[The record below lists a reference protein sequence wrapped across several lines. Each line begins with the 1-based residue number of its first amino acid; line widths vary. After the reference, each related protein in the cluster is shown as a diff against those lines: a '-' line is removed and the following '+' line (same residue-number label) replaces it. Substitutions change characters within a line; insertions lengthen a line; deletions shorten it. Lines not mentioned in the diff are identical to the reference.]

1 MVSVG
6 TSAFSGCTGIR
17 SVSFGNSLNSI
28 GSDAF
33 YGCNS
38 LKTLD
43 LGQSVQ
49 TIATGA
55 FANCTSLERI
65 HVPDSCRTLGVSTDC
80 GNGPFYGCTALKE
93 FSVGGVET
101 LKVGMLKLGSEA
113 LEKLTIRGTV
123 NTIGNYALDSSNS
136 YSISTSYANGYDY
149 TVSHPCELIIEDG
162 VQTIG
167 DYAFRKCKIF
177 SSIQLPSSLT
187 SIGSYAFHNCTGIGD
202 FSLDQMVTVGTGAFY
217 LCTGIRSVSF
227 GNSVNSIGSDAFYG
241 CSNLKSLDLGQ
252 SVQSIGAG
260 AFANC
265 TSLERIYVPDS
276 VKTLGVTSSANG
288 PFYGCTAVK
297 ELSIG
302 GVETLKNG
310 MLKLGSKALEKLTIR
325 GTVKN
330 IGDSALSCNY
340 SYSIDSASANGYE
353 YIVSHP
359 CELIIEDGVQTIG
372 DYAFRNCKIF
382 SSIQLPA
389 SLTSIGDY
397 AFSSCSNVTDL
408 LLHGE
413 GNPFADN
420 SLSGCSNVTVH
431 LADENEAMA
440 AFCTSKNIPFDTLT
454 AFPHTLTLV
463 LNRTGDS
470 DRTEEEALW
479 RSELSLPVP
488 TWDSHTFGGWFRDA
502 ECSSLWTG
510 TTMPNGDLTLYAGWD
525 LDVHTL
531 TLNLNQEGV
540 ENQVFSYR
548 AGAALSLP
556 NPTWSGHVFSGWFS
570 DEALTQRFTRTEMP
584 AQDLTLYAAWDKD
597 IYSLDLVLNGGAAA
611 TTSYRFSAGMSVTVN
626 TPKRDGF
633 YFTGWT
639 TDEAGTAS
647 FDGLM
652 PAEDTVLYAAWHAV
666 SASGRYRQEGDHA
679 VLLAY
684 QELEEEDSTV
694 YLPETVNGLPL
705 TKIAAEAFADSAV
718 THLYIPATVTDI
730 AVGAFRGSQ
739 LRSLTVAEG
748 NPVYRSSDSV
758 IYSADG
764 SELLF
769 FPPVANYHL
778 SLPASVT
785 RIVPYAFDGTQLRSI
800 VLNEGLQEIG
810 ERAFRDAQ
818 LSRITLPESLQTI
831 GERAFFGCRSLY
843 CIEAKGSPETIG
855 DSALSGCYS
864 FLAVYGPL
872 GDCPLRT
879 AALSAGARYN
889 AYVLTL
895 NLPLHSL
902 SYAQEA
908 GTALML
914 PSAPEAGENLQFTG
928 WFTDEA
934 ATQAFSGSL
943 MPEGDLSLYAGTEPV
958 FEYETLTD
966 PDSGTVT
973 GLRITGCNAHE
984 AEPVLPDAIGGT
996 PVIGIAAGAFGA
1008 QYSCV
1013 SLPSSLQEISSDA
1026 FAPGTVLVCE
1036 PGSQTETA
1044 ALAAG
1049 YSTEGRTWSLNWDS
1063 GFALR
1068 PESQRLSLGAAIQT
1082 PELTRS
1088 GYELLGWYYDT
1099 GFSEALN
1106 PDDTM
1111 PAREL
1116 TLYARWAVTDED
1128 LARTADALLWTAEGD
1143 SVTITGFSGD
1153 EEALTIPALLHGK
1166 PVNAIAEDA
1175 FAFHSGITSIV
1186 LPDSVT
1192 EIGVGA
1198 FRNMRDLSAITLPS
1212 SLQQLPAEAL
1222 ANTALTELTVPA
1234 ALQLIDPT
1242 ALRGCHQLTAITV
1255 EEGNTFY
1262 ESRDGVLYDT
1272 AESTLFKYPAARPG
1286 SSYTADAVWAVS
1298 PWAFENAASL
1308 EHISFSSA
1316 PYSFGEGAFRG
1327 CSALTDLP
1335 AHISR
1340 LSRIPD
1346 ECFYGC
1352 SALRISSLPENIQE
1366 LGCFSLAGT
1375 GITELTVTASLTSMD
1390 PLALDSRVILRG
1402 ESGCYAQ
1409 SWASANGRTFLPT
1422 DTVMVESISLSER
1435 EISLLRGERRSLE
1448 VTVTPAAA
1456 DASSLSFFSTNEG
1469 VVKVDDNGMIY
1480 AVGGGSA
1487 SVYVT
1492 APGGAEASCAVTVE
1506 VLPES
1511 FSILY
1516 SGRHACSVG
1525 DSFSLGAQ
1533 LLPRKVTNPEIL
1545 YTSGN
1550 PAVAEIAEDGTVTAL
1565 KPGAA
1570 LITATPSADPS
1581 MARSFLLLCGLPE
1594 PALLPAALT
1603 ALEEESMSGSAF
1615 VYVRLPET
1623 LSSIG
1628 DRAFAESPALCLAEF
1643 SDPDTVL
1650 GEDIFLN
1657 CSEQLS
1663 ILAPAGSSAEAY
1675 ALQHDIPFLPSDAI
1689 E

>member
-1 MVSVG
+1 MVTVG
-6 TSAFSGCTGIR
+6 SSAFSGCTGIR
-17 SVSFGNSLNSI
+17 SVSFGNNLNSI

-33 YGCNS
+33 YGCSS
-38 LKTLD
+38 LKT
-43 LGQSVQ
+43 
-49 TIATGA
+49 
-55 FANCTSLERI
+55 
-65 HVPDSCRTLGVSTDC
+65 
-80 GNGPFYGCTALKE
+80 
-93 FSVGGVET
+93 
-101 LKVGMLKLGSEA
+101 
-113 LEKLTIRGTV
+113 
-123 NTIGNYALDSSNS
+123 
-136 YSISTSYANGYDY
+136 
-149 TVSHPCELIIEDG
+149 
-162 VQTIG
+162 
-167 DYAFRKCKIF
+167 
-177 SSIQLPSSLT
+177 
-187 SIGSYAFHNCTGIGD
+187 
-202 FSLDQMVTVGTGAFY
+202 
-217 LCTGIRSVSF
+217 
-227 GNSVNSIGSDAFYG
+227 
-241 CSNLKSLDLGQ
+241 LDLGQ

-265 TSLERIYVPDS
+265 TSLESIYVPDS
-276 VKTLGVTSSANG
+276 VKTLGTVDYSG
-288 PFYGCTAVK
+288 PFYGCTALK
-297 ELSIG
+297 ELSVG
-302 GVETLKNG
+302 GVETLTNG
-310 MLKLGSKALEKLTIR
+310 MLKLGSRALEKLTIR
-325 GTVKN
+325 GTVKA
-330 IGDSALSCNY
+330 IGNYALSCYY
-340 SYSIDSASANGYE
+340 SYSINRPSSNGYE

-359 CELIIEDGVQTIG
+359 CELIIEEGVQTIG
-372 DYAFRNCKIF
+372 NEAFYNCKIF

-389 SLTSIGDY
+389 SLTSVGNSAFY
-397 AFSSCSNVTDL
+397 ACSNVTDL
-408 LLHGE
+408 LMHGE
-413 GNPFADN
+413 VNPFADN
-420 SLSGCSNVTVH
+420 SLSGCSSLTVH

-440 AFCTSKNIPFDTLT
+440 TYCTAKNIPFDSVT
-454 AFPHTLTLV
+454 AFSHTLTLV
-463 LNRTGDS
+463 MNRTDDS
-470 DRTEEEALW
+470 DRTEEDVLW
-479 RSELSLPVP
+479 HSELTLPVP
-488 TWDSHTFGGWFRDA
+488 TWS
-502 ECSSLWTG
+502 E
-510 TTMPNGDLTLYAGWD
+510 
-525 LDVHTL
+525 
-531 TLNLNQEGV
+531 
-540 ENQVFSYR
+540 
-548 AGAALSLP
+548 
-556 NPTWSGHVFSGWFS
+556 HVFSGWFS

-611 TTSYRFSAGMSVTVN
+611 TTSYRFSAGMPVTVN

-639 TDEAGTAS
+639 TDVAGTAS

-666 SASGRYRQEGDHA
+666 SAIGRYRQEGDHA
-679 VLLAY
+679 ILLAY

-730 AVGAFRGSQ
+730 AVGAFRGSR

-785 RIVPYAFDGTQLRSI
+785 RIAPYAFDGTQLRSI

-895 NLPLHSL
+895 NLPLRSL

-908 GTALML
+908 GTALTL

-928 WFTDEA
+928 WFTNEA

-943 MPEGDLSLYAGTEPV
+943 MPEGDLSLYAGTESI
-958 FEYETLTD
+958 FIYETLTD
-966 PDSGTVT
+966 PESGAVT

-996 PVIGIAAGAFGA
+996 PVVGIAAGAFGA
-1008 QYSCV
+1008 QYSRV
-1013 SLPSSLQEISSDA
+1013 SLPSTLEEIASDA

-1049 YSTEGRTWSLNWDS
+1049 FSTEGRTWSLNWDS

-1128 LARTADALLWTAEGD
+1128 LARTADALLWTAEGA

-1153 EEALTIPALLHGK
+1153 EEALTIPALLHGM
-1166 PVNAIAEDA
+1166 PVNTIAEDA
-1175 FAFHSGITSIV
+1175 FAFHSGISSIV

-1192 EIGVGA
+1192 EIGAGA

-1222 ANTALTELTVPA
+1222 ANTALAELTVPA
-1234 ALQLIDPT
+1234 ALQFIDPT

-1272 AESTLFKYPAARPG
+1272 AESTFFKYPAARPG
-1286 SSYTADAVWAVS
+1286 SSYTVDAVWAVS

-1308 EHISFSSA
+1308 EMISFSSA

-1327 CSALTDLP
+1327 CSALTELP
-1335 AHISR
+1335 APTSR

-1352 SALRISSLPENIQE
+1352 SALRISSLPESIQE
-1366 LGCFSLAGT
+1366 LGRFSLAGT
-1375 GITELTVTASLTSMD
+1375 GITELTVSASLTSMD

-1402 ESGCYAQ
+1402 ESGSYAQ

-1435 EISLLRGERRSLE
+1435 EISLLRGERSSLE

-1469 VVKVDDNGMIY
+1469 VVKVDENGMIY

-1516 SGRHACSVG
+1516 SGRLDCSVG

-1581 MARSFLLLCGLPE
+1581 MARSFLLFCGLPE
-1594 PALLPAALT
+1594 PAQLPVALT
-1603 ALEEESMSGSAF
+1603 ALEAESMSGSAF
-1615 VYVRLPET
+1615 MYVRLPET

-1628 DRAFAESPALCLAEF
+1628 DRAFAESPALCLVEF
-1643 SDPDTVL
+1643 SGTDTVL

-1657 CSEQLS
+1657 CPELS